1 MKLIFA
7 LSLLL
12 ASYFSQAACKNTEVE
27 IEVHLSFATYSI
39 GYDFGESELYSED
52 QIIVKDLLTSKVYIL
67 SKGYYTDDGAG
78 NFGVEATSEDG
89 SVQLDVFHDHEVWHS
104 EGLSGTVKIDSK
116 TVDLANI
123 KDCSYD
129 DLFL

>member
-1 MKLIFA
+1 MKLVFA
-7 LSLLL
+7 LSVILISLT
-12 ASYFSQAACKNTEVE
+12 SQAACKNSEVE
-27 IEVHLSFATYSI
+27 IEVHLSDATYSI

-89 SVQLDVFHDHEVWHS
+89 SVELDVFHDHEVWHS
-104 EGLSGTVKIDSK
+104 EGLSGSVTIDNKII
-116 TVDLANI
+116 DLANI
-123 KDCSYD
+123 KDCSFD